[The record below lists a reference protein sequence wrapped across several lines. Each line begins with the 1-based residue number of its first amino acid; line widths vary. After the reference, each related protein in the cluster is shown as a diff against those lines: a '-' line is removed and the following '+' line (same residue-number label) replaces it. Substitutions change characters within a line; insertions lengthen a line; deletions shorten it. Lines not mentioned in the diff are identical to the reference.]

1 MAGNTDRTNSSDRVL
16 TVDRYDLTQQV
27 PYFDMFDGRVT
38 MNGQLKFKKSP
49 LLPFVDEIL
58 PRNVA
63 SSSSYDTIMFRALAA
78 LSGSTENYVSSK
90 YKSATAGID
99 YDNNSSIG
107 TDSITFG
114 GMVY

>member
-1 MAGNTDRTNSSDRVL
+1 
-16 TVDRYDLTQQV
+16 
-27 PYFDMFDGRVT
+27 
-38 MNGQLKFKKSP
+38 
-49 LLPFVDEIL
+49 
-58 PRNVA
+58 
-63 SSSSYDTIMFRALAA
+63 MFRALAA